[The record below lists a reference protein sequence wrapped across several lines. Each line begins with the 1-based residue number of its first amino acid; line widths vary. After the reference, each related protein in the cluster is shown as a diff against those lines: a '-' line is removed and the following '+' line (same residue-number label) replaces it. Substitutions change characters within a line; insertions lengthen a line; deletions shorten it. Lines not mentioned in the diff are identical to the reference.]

1 MSHFYYL
8 CPVIPGLTG
17 DLTRNR
23 RAVPDS
29 TMKILID
36 NGHGIQTK
44 GKRSPDGTL
53 LEYAYTRELA
63 RQIVATLKARGYDSE
78 LLVPEDDDIPLEER
92 VRRINKICLTY
103 EPSCPAHRHG
113 RLRPAISPSSPAPT
127 GDLLPNVILI
137 SIHVNA
143 AGDGTKWMNATG
155 WSCYTCKG
163 QTESDRLADC
173 LYKAAEQILKSQT
186 IRTDYARDG
195 DPDWEENFYILR
207 HSLCPA
213 VLVECFF
220 MDNKNDQK
228 YLLSNSGRESI
239 IDIIVRGVLYFT
251 NLWQKKSTG
260 SILYLL

>member
-1 MSHFYYL
+1 
-8 CPVIPGLTG
+8 
-17 DLTRNR
+17 
-23 RAVPDS
+23 
-29 TMKILID
+29 MKILID

-78 LLVPEDDDIPLEER
+78 LLVPEDDDISLSER
-92 VRRINKICLTY
+92 VRRINEICLTY
-103 EPSCPAHRHG
+103 EPSCPA
-113 RLRPAISPSSPAPT
+113 PT
-127 GDLLPNVILI
+127 GHPNVILI
-137 SIHVNA
+137 SLHLNA

-173 LYKAAEQILKSQT
+173 LYKAAEQFLENQV

-207 HSLCPA
+207 HTLCPA
-213 VLVECFF
+213 VLTENFF
-220 MDNKNDQK
+220 MDKLSDRD
-228 YLLSNSGRESI
+228 YLQSEVGKQAIVDTHVEGIAEYLSWLQSI
-239 IDIIVRGVLYFT
+239 
-251 NLWQKKSTG
+251 
-260 SILYLL
+260 